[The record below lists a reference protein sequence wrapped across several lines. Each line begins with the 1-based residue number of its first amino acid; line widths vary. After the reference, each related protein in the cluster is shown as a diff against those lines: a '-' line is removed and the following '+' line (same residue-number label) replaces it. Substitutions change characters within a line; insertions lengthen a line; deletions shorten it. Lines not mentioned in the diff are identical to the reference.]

1 MVIEVPNRL
10 NKNVH
15 IFVKNVIFFL
25 RIYVKLQIGFHSRGR
40 TEITSRAP
48 PNEYLG
54 HNKGN

>member
-1 MVIEVPNRL
+1 MIEVSNHL

-25 RIYVKLQIGFHSRGR
+25 RIYVKLQIEFHGRGR
-40 TEITSRAP
+40 TEITCRAL

-54 HNKGN
+54 HNKDN